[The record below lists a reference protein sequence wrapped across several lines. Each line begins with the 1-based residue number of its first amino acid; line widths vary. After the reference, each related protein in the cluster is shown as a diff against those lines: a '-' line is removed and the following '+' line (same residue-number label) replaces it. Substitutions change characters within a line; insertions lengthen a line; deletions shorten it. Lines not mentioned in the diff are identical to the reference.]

1 MRVFW
6 RLEGEVNT
14 LVHSALYHGLCLVE
28 GVRGNTQCF
37 SRLIKL
43 VNA

>member
-1 MRVFW
+1 MKVFW
-6 RLEGEVNT
+6 RVEGGVNT
-14 LVHSALYHGLCLVE
+14 LVHSALYHVCFVE

-37 SRLIKL
+37 SRLIKQ